1 MLVLRRSGV
10 EQEDGA
16 KGGCN
21 THAPV
26 VRMLELRRGAWEE
39 QRLEVLDGAEAAGED
54 EGAVTETREMEL
66 VRELGLGAYDPVLRR
81 RAIECARESPRCLR
95 EED

>member
-1 MLVLRRSGV
+1 
-10 EQEDGA
+10 
-16 KGGCN
+16 
-21 THAPV
+21 
-26 VRMLELRRGAWEE
+26 MLELRRGAWEE
-39 QRLEVLDGAEAAGED
+39 QRLAVLDGVEAAGED